1 MSLSVWLKAAR
12 LRTLPLA
19 FSCILA
25 GNLLAYHHP
34 GFSVLTWGLA
44 MLTTLL
50 LQILANYAN
59 DYGDFMNGAD
69 VKGRERSD
77 RMLAS
82 GSLSPQQMR
91 KALWLLGSLSF
102 TSGMALLIHALRNAS
117 ISDFL
122 FFLVLGILS
131 IAAAYFYTAG
141 KKPYG
146 YRALGDLSVFFFF
159 GPVGVAGSYY
169 LQTLHF
175 NPLILMPAVTM
186 GLWAVAVLNLNN
198 MRDRIHDAAA
208 GKITLAVHLGS
219 RGALFYHSCLQVGA
233 VVTLTGF
240 ILLSNSSNLAW
251 LNLTPGL
258 AGLFLLTKLR
268 AISQPAD
275 FDPYLKPTALLA
287 LVNGIL
293 MVFL

>member
-25 GNLLAYHHP
+25 GNLLAFHYP
-34 GFSVLTWGLA
+34 GFSLLTWGLA

-69 VKGRERSD
+69 LKGRERSD

-82 GSLSPQQMR
+82 GNLSPDQML
-91 KALWLLGSLSF
+91 KALWLLGLLSF
-102 TSGMALLIHALRNAS
+102 TSGLTLLVHALRNAAF
-117 ISDFL
+117 SDFL
-122 FFLVLGILS
+122 FFLVLGLLC

-146 YRALGDLSVFFFF
+146 YRALGDLSVFLFF
-159 GPVGVAGSYY
+159 GPVGVAGSFY
-169 LQTLHF
+169 LQTLQF
-175 NPLILMPAVTM
+175 NPLILLPAVTM

-208 GKITLAVHLGS
+208 GKITLAVHLGA
-219 RGALFYHSCLQVGA
+219 RGALLYHTGLLIGA
-233 VVTLTGF
+233 VATLISF
-240 ILLSNSSNLAW
+240 ILLTNSSSLAW
-251 LNLTPGL
+251 LSLIPCL
-258 AGLFLLTKLR
+258 AGLIMLAKLW
-268 AISQPAD
+268 AISQPAH

-287 LVNGIL
+287 LANGIL
-293 MVFL
+293 MVLL

>member
-25 GNLLAYHHP
+25 GNLLALHAP
-34 GFSVLTWGLA
+34 GFSYLTWTLA

-69 VKGRERSD
+69 THGRERSD

-82 GSLSPQQMR
+82 GSLTPAAMR
-91 KALWLLGSLSF
+91 KALWLFGLLSLG
-102 TSGMALLIHALRNAS
+102 TGVALLAHALQKATTR
-117 ISDFL
+117 DFI
-122 FFLVLGILS
+122 FFLGLGLFA

-146 YRALGDLSVFFFF
+146 YRALGDLSVFLFF

-169 LQTLHF
+169 LQTLSF
-175 NPLILMPAVTM
+175 NPIILLPACAM
-186 GLWAVAVLNLNN
+186 GCWAVAVLNLNN

-208 GKITLAVHLGS
+208 GKRTLAVHLGS
-219 RGALFYHSCLQVGA
+219 RGAMVYHTCLLLAITFSLAGFELFHGWTSWSWL
-233 VVTLTGF
+233 
-240 ILLSNSSNLAW
+240 ILLPSFF
-251 LNLTPGL
+251 GL
-258 AGLFLLTKLR
+258 LMLDKLWK
-268 AISQPAD
+268 IKQPAD

-287 LVNGIL
+287 LVNGLL
-293 MVFL
+293 MALT

>member
-1 MSLSVWLKAAR
+1 MSFSVWLKAAR

-25 GNLLAYHHP
+25 GNLLAYHHHN
-34 GFSVLTWGLA
+34 FSLVTWGLA
-44 MLTTLL
+44 MLTTLM

-102 TSGMALLIHALRNAS
+102 TSGIALLFHALRNAS
-117 ISDFL
+117 IYDFL
-122 FFLVLGILS
+122 FFLVLGLLS

-146 YRALGDLSVFFFF
+146 YRALGDLSVFLFF

-169 LQTLHF
+169 LQTLQF
-175 NPLILMPAVTM
+175 NPLMLMPAVTM

-208 GKITLAVHLGS
+208 GKITLAVHLGA
-219 RGALFYHSCLQVGA
+219 RGALFYHTGLLIGA
-233 VVTLTGF
+233 VSTLLCF
-240 ILLSNSSNLAW
+240 ILLSSSSSLVW
-251 LNLTPGL
+251 LSLIPGL
-258 AGLFLLTKLR
+258 AGIFMLIKLWT
-268 AISQPAD
+268 ISQPAD

-293 MVFL
+293 MAFV